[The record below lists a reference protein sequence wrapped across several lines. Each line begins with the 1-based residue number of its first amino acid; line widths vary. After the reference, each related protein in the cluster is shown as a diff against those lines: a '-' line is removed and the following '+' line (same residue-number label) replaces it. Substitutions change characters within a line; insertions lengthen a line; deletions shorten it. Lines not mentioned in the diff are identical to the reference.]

1 MSLKL
6 DLYIDDILRVKCA
19 YSHGNRIMAK
29 PILLFTVIAYVNSG
43 VITENKILFNN
54 LLADF
59 YKTIW
64 NMFCKIDATPMWK
77 PYYHLSS
84 DGFWHLKWKENSTH
98 KPANSAKFI
107 RDNIE
112 YAYFDDEL
120 WELLQE
126 EETRTKL
133 LNVLVKL
140 IRNN

>member
-6 DLYIDDILRVKCA
+6 DLYIDDILKVRCA
-19 YSHGNRIMAK
+19 YCHGNRIMAK
-29 PILLFTVIAYVNSG
+29 PILLFAVIAYINSG
-43 VITENKILFNN
+43 VITKNKILFNN
-54 LLADF
+54 NLADS

-64 NMFCKIDATPMWK
+64 NLFYEINVTPMWK
-77 PYYHLSS
+77 PYYYLSS
-84 DGFWHLKWKENSTH
+84 DGFWHLKWKENSIH
-98 KPANSAKFI
+98 KSANSAKFI

-126 EETRTKL
+126 EETRKKL

-140 IRNN
+140 IRNS